1 MFTQLISSSYPL
13 HELGSVHPRDL
24 GIDACCKYGRMPQP
38 LLQDI
43 QRNVVYHCLNC
54 KGVPELVRM
63 DFEPKPVLH
72 FFEVKIYDLP

>member
-1 MFTQLISSSYPL
+1 MFTQLVSSSYPL

-24 GIDACCKYGRMPQP
+24 GIDAGSEYRGMPQP

-43 QRNVVYHCLNC
+43 QWDVIHYGLHR

-63 DFEPKPVLH
+63 DFEPKLVLH
-72 FFEVKIYDLP
+72 FLEIKIYDLP